1 MVKQY
6 KEGDELPLITPGDL
20 LFHEYMEPCGLSM
33 NTLARTLHVSPT
45 AVSEIV
51 RGQRAISTVMA
62 KRLSLFFGNSI
73 QMWLNMQ
80 QHYEIKLIER
90 QVGKALENTITPF
103 DYSTLV
109 KDSSAMVCE
118 SDTKGSATKKKR

>member
-1 MVKQY
+1 MAKQY
-6 KEGDELPLITPGDL
+6 DEGDELPLITPGDL
-20 LFHEYMEPCGLSM
+20 LLHEYMEPCGLSM
-33 NTLARTLHVSPT
+33 NALARALHVSPT

-80 QHYEIKLIER
+80 QHYEVKLVER
-90 QVGKALENTITPF
+90 QVGKTLKKEIIPF
-103 DYSTLV
+103 DYST
-109 KDSSAMVCE
+109 
-118 SDTKGSATKKKR
+118 